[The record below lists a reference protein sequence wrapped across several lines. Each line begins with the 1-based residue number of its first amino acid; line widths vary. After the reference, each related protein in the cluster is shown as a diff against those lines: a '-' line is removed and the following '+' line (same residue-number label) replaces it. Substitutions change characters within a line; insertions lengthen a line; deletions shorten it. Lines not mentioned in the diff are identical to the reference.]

1 MTTLQESYF
10 MNIAPEPAAGIGMC
24 RLVAQLD
31 GEKVCR
37 IDPHIG
43 FSHRGIE
50 KLMEEHN
57 LLQGLVFTDKLNR
70 SAPFSCVHSL
80 VLAAEKLLGVKA
92 PKRAECIRVI
102 LAETGRILS
111 HLRATANLAADTGTD
126 IVYPVVRKACQQAYA
141 LLDTVCV
148 SCPPA
153 VFIRP
158 GGIKNDIAPQPKELI
173 FNWLTK
179 ELPPVLIEIEELLT
193 ENRIFKS
200 RTVGIGVIGEQ
211 DAVAAGFSGV
221 NLRACGVKWDL
232 RISEPYEIYD
242 SLSFDMPVNPEGDC
256 YARYLL
262 RIFEIYQ
269 SMSIIRQI
277 LEMLP
282 DGDVLLPDFC
292 MGEKADSLTALSRRF
307 ELYGTGTAL
316 SAGEVYAA
324 TESPLGEFGVFLI
337 SDGSEKPYRCH
348 FRSAGFPVMQ
358 ALDLLTKGYDLA
370 DVRVIL
376 SSLNILTTETDR

>member
-158 GGIKNDIAPQPKELI
+158 GGIKNDIAPQSKELI

-277 LEMLP
+277 LEMLTVR
-282 DGDVLLPDFC
+282 DVLLRDC
-292 MGEKADSLTALSRRF
+292 CRGEKADTLTALSRRF

>member
-1 MTTLQESYF
+1 MFEDGSF

-31 GEKVCR
+31 GETVRR

-50 KLMEEHN
+50 KLMEEQN
-57 LLQGLVFTDKLNR
+57 LLQGLVLADKLNR
-70 SAPFSCVHSL
+70 SAPFSCVHSF
-80 VLAAEKLLGVKA
+80 VLAAEKLLGVSV
-92 PKRAECIRVI
+92 PRRAACIRVM

-126 IVYPVVRKACQQAYA
+126 IVYPVVRKASERIYA
-141 LLDTVCV
+141 LLDKVCLF
-148 SCPPA
+148 CPLS
-153 VFIRP
+153 VYIRP
-158 GGIKNDIAPQPKELI
+158 GGVKHDIAPQSAELI

-179 ELPPVLIEIEELLT
+179 ELPSVLTEIEDLLT

-200 RTVGIGVIGEQ
+200 RTVGIGVIEAQ
-211 DAVAAGFSGV
+211 DAVSSGFSGV
-221 NLRACGVKWDL
+221 NLRACGVRWDL

-242 SLSFDMPVNPEGDC
+242 ALSFDMPLKTQGDC

-277 LEMLP
+277 LDVLP
-282 DGDVLLPDFC
+282 EGDVILPDFSINDDP
-292 MGEKADSLTALSRRF
+292 DSLTELSRRF
-307 ELYGTGTAL
+307 ELYGAGTVIP
-316 SAGEVYAA
+316 AGEVYAA
-324 TESPLGEFGVFLI
+324 TESPLGEFGVFLV
-337 SDGSEKPYRCH
+337 SSGTQRPYRCH

-358 ALDLLTKGYDLA
+358 ALDKLTAGCDLA

-376 SSLNILTTETDR
+376 SSLNLITTETDR

>member
-1 MTTLQESYF
+1 MMFEDGSF

-31 GEKVCR
+31 GETVRR

-50 KLMEEHN
+50 KLMEEQN
-57 LLQGLVFTDKLNR
+57 LLQGLVLADKLNR
-70 SAPFSCVHSL
+70 SAPFSCVHSF
-80 VLAAEKLLGVKA
+80 VLAAEKLLGVSV
-92 PKRAECIRVI
+92 PRRAACIRVM

-126 IVYPVVRKACQQAYA
+126 IVYPVVRKASERIYA
-141 LLDTVCV
+141 LLDKVCL
-148 SCPPA
+148 SCPLN
-153 VFIRP
+153 VYIRP
-158 GGIKNDIAPQPKELI
+158 GGVKHDIAPQSAELI

-179 ELPPVLIEIEELLT
+179 ELPSVLTEIEDLLT

-200 RTVGIGVIGEQ
+200 RTVGIGVIEAQ
-211 DAVAAGFSGV
+211 DAVSSGFSGV
-221 NLRACGVKWDL
+221 NLRACGVRWDL

-242 SLSFDMPVNPEGDC
+242 ALSFDMPLKTQGDC

-277 LEMLP
+277 LDVLP
-282 DGDVLLPDFC
+282 EGDVILPDFSINDDP
-292 MGEKADSLTALSRRF
+292 DSLTELSRRF
-307 ELYGTGTAL
+307 ELYGAGTVIP
-316 SAGEVYAA
+316 AGEVYAA
-324 TESPLGEFGVFLI
+324 TESPLGEFGVFLV
-337 SDGSEKPYRCH
+337 SSGTQRPYRCH

-358 ALDLLTKGYDLA
+358 ALDKLTAGCDLA

-376 SSLNILTTETDR
+376 SSLNLITTETDR

>member
-1 MTTLQESYF
+1 MMFEDGSF

-31 GEKVCR
+31 GETVRR

-50 KLMEEHN
+50 KLMEEQN
-57 LLQGLVFTDKLNR
+57 LLQGLVLADKLNR
-70 SAPFSCVHSL
+70 PAPFSCVHSF
-80 VLAAEKLLGVKA
+80 VLAAEKLLGVSA
-92 PKRAECIRVI
+92 PRRAACIRVM

-126 IVYPVVRKACQQAYA
+126 IVYPVARKASERIYA
-141 LLDTVCV
+141 LLDEVCL
-148 SCPPA
+148 SCPLS
-153 VFIRP
+153 VYIRP
-158 GGIKNDIAPQPKELI
+158 GGVKHDIAPQSAELI
-173 FNWLTK
+173 FYWLTK
-179 ELPPVLIEIEELLT
+179 ELPPVLTEIEDLLT

-200 RTVGIGVIGEQ
+200 RTVGIGVIEAQ
-211 DAVAAGFSGV
+211 DAVSSGFSGV
-221 NLRACGVKWDL
+221 NLRACGVRWDL
-232 RISEPYEIYD
+232 RISEPYEVYD
-242 SLSFDMPVNPEGDC
+242 ALSFDMPLKTQGDC

-277 LEMLP
+277 LDVLP
-282 DGDVLLPDFC
+282 EGDVILPDFSINDDP
-292 MGEKADSLTALSRRF
+292 DSLTELSRRF
-307 ELYGTGTAL
+307 ELYGAGTVIP
-316 SAGEVYAA
+316 AGEVYAA
-324 TESPLGEFGVFLI
+324 TESPLGEFGVFLV
-337 SDGSEKPYRCH
+337 SNGTQRPYRCH

-358 ALDLLTKGYDLA
+358 ALDKLTAGCDLA

-376 SSLNILTTETDR
+376 SSLNLITTETDR